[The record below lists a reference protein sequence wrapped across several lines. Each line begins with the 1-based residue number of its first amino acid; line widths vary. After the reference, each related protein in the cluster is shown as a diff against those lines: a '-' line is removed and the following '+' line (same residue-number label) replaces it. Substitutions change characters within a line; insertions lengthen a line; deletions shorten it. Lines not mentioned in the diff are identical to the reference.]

1 MNIKGIIGLLAGGL
15 AIYWYKQELDAR
27 YRKEWADQQE
37 EYLDVIE
44 DLEGRIN
51 PDNDA
56 ADRIPLSIKPLMNI
70 GDTDMQ
76 EIDLQLVIENKSD
89 VPIEIEDFRCFL
101 YIGGYSADNLTP
113 SNTSG
118 IYIAPRSKVNFILYR
133 NDWPPFGSSALE
145 SAAFAGRSNCYIDL
159 YFLWK
164 VADYT
169 EEVKKFKIPVSAT
182 YMGDKWNAS
191 KPYIGFNA
199 NDKGDR
205 EDNDSYWYKYDK
217 K

>member
-15 AIYWYKQELDAR
+15 AIFWYKQELDSK
-27 YRKEWADQQE
+27 YRDEWSKHQKG
-37 EYLDVIE
+37 YLDTIE
-44 DLEGRIN
+44 DLENRIN

-56 ADRIPLSIKPLMNI
+56 ADRIPLIIKPLMNI
-70 GDTDMQ
+70 GDTDLQ

-101 YIGGYSADNLTP
+101 YIGGYFADRLTP

-133 NDWPPFGSSALE
+133 NDWYPFSSSGLESSA
-145 SAAFAGRSNCYIDL
+145 FPGRSNCYIDL

-164 VADYT
+164 VAGYT
-169 EEVKKFKIPVSAT
+169 EEVKKFKIPVSTT

-199 NDKGDR
+199 NDKSER
-205 EDNDSYWYKYDK
+205 EDNESHWYKYDE
-217 K
+217 

>member
-27 YRKEWADQQE
+27 YRKEWADQQN

-44 DLEGRIN
+44 DLEDRIN

-56 ADRIPLSIKPLMNI
+56 ADRIPLIIKPLMNI
-70 GDTDMQ
+70 GDTDLQ
-76 EIDLQLVIENKSD
+76 EIDLQLVLENKSD

-101 YIGGYSADNLTP
+101 YIGGYSADYLTP

-133 NDWPPFGSSALE
+133 NDWPPFSSSALE
-145 SAAFAGRSNCYIDL
+145 SAAFYGRSNCYIDL
-159 YFLWK
+159 FFLWK

-169 EEVKKFKIPVSAT
+169 EEVKKYKIPVSTT

-199 NDKGDR
+199 NDNGDR
-205 EDNDSYWYKYDK
+205 EDNKSYWYKFDE
-217 K
+217 